1 MPVKTSR
8 CFSCEL
14 RQNLRKITPLCC
26 LWTFRTV
33 CLAGGVGR
41 SAVSCSEAEVDRWSY
56 LELRK
61 RRHHKLPVA
70 LELSAGVPHQEQLR
84 QVDVVFQGLHAAQA
98 AHKVHRQVQLL
109 QALAA
114 WRQEVTQSVCQCC
127 EQPVY
132 PTLILYDTLFMS
144 VLYQTLRLPTRHI
157 PGYFI
162 GLQNSW
168 TDLCLVSLWH
178 SLWTLNNSRGS
189 NKWLMKKWITTI
201 CVEFHNKC
209 TPNFN

>member
-1 MPVKTSR
+1 MFLNASQNVALFFLWAQTEPQEVK
-8 CFSCEL
+8 
-14 RQNLRKITPLCC
+14 PLCC

-109 QALAA
+109 EALAA
-114 WRQEVTQSVCQCC
+114 WRQEVNTQIDKVSVTLTL
-127 EQPVY
+127 Y
-132 PTLILYDTLFMS
+132 NTLITS
-144 VLYQTLRLPTRHI
+144 VLYQTLRLQTRHV
-157 PGYFI
+157 PGCFI

-168 TDLCLVSLWH
+168 TDLCLVSLWQF
-178 SLWTLNNSRGS
+178 LWALNNSRGS